1 MAFFGRS
8 APDIRKLKDAG
19 DIDGLLNILSGADT
33 EYHPGAATALFSL
46 GAPAIRA
53 VVARLSGGSG
63 SSGLAHALSSPGLP
77 ALPALLHLVGK
88 VPGEVAADI
97 SDDVARLGT
106 PAFEAITPAL
116 MHESASVRKGAA
128 IMLGS
133 LGKKNMDALLAL
145 RHLSSDSNRDVRRE
159 AGNALARTG
168 WEPEDDTEKAYLFC
182 IREEWKECV
191 KLKKAAV
198 PVLLEAAGDPDP
210 GVRILAIRSLGRI
223 HDLRAIPVL
232 QKGLSDDDAHVR
244 AASAESYGELG
255 DNRALPDLMAVLDDS
270 YPQVRMEAAWA
281 LDRLGWKPANARQ
294 QIRYLIAKEQ
304 WNELASLGKPAI
316 QPLIE
321 VLQEAHSGVRLG
333 AVEALRKIGNP
344 AHEALLAA
352 LSVQDSVR
360 KESARRA
367 ISSIK
372 KKNEEESTLARKSVA
387 DSETFRR
394 EYDDS
399 MGARKK
405 FDEQR
410 ILEGRLPVRPGK
422 ATEDARPP
430 FPKQVPSPAEQ
441 KELRQMIAESE
452 RKVNEGLAAAERK
465 RQRAEKPEPSVKPAE
480 GAEPTPEDIR
490 GMETFLKERFSAIER
505 EEMAAAQERAR
516 AEAEDAD
523 DVWATPAAARAEG
536 PADLIDYDSHTSI
549 TFTGEDP
556 AVKEDPVEV
565 LLRALKSRDESIRA
579 TAIESLREMGDPAIE
594 YLIKALQD
602 ETYTV
607 RLAASDA
614 LGEMGSQKG
623 VGPLIQVLRDPYE
636 DVRISASLSL
646 GSLKNPLSIPFLVE
660 LFSDEYNGVRFAA
673 ADALVE
679 FGTAALTPLLKA
691 LENSN
696 ALVRISAARA
706 LAKLAD
712 IKSIPALIEHLGDD
726 VAEVRWGVSQALSEI
741 GVPAIMPLTWVL
753 KKGLLKERLAA
764 LDALGTI
771 YDHRAEEAILIAMQD
786 PDEEVRDKAARVM
799 KKREI
804 LNVWRD
810 AWMKR
815 VEVEEEQP
823 QLIGAMEENDAK
835 EFDKDGAQEI
845 ENLIIALKDRNGT
858 SQVAVSMRLM
868 MMGRPAVE
876 GLIRALRNED
886 SEIKKAA
893 AELLGEMREVAV
905 DPLMNALRDD
915 NTFVRTVAA
924 RNLGKI
930 GNERSIDALIEA
942 MNTERNYRVRA
953 VIAEALGYM
962 GNRSSIDPLIVALR
976 DRDEEVQMAAAH
988 SLGYIG
994 DRRAIEPLIQAL
1006 NDVDYRVR
1014 HVALEALRDPSG
1026 IPQDH
1031 LVNALKYGEKEFKQ
1045 GVAEALDQL
1054 GWEAGNDTEYAYYL
1068 IGKDRW
1074 GELDRLGPAAIGPV
1088 TEALQDESID
1098 VRLIAM
1104 KTMSR
1109 IGGAQ
1114 VVAPLIETLGD
1125 SAPAVR
1131 MGAERV
1137 LIEIGEPA
1145 VAMLRAAAAMDE
1157 KRAPV
1162 IDRIVTAIEKKRSSP
1177 VNGT

>member
-8 APDIRKLKDAG
+8 APDIKKLKDAV
-19 DIDGLLNILSGADT
+19 DIDGLLNILAGADT
-33 EYHPGAATALFSL
+33 EYHPGAAMALFSL

-63 SSGLAHALSSPGLP
+63 SSGLAHVLSSPGLP
-77 ALPALLHLVGK
+77 ALPALLHVVAK
-88 VPGEVAADI
+88 VPEEIAEII
-97 SDDVARLGT
+97 SDDLARLRT
-106 PAFEAITPAL
+106 PAFEALKPAL
-116 MHESASVRKGAA
+116 MHESPSVRKGAA
-128 IMLGS
+128 ILLGS
-133 LGKKNMDALLAL
+133 MGKKNMDAVLAL
-145 RHLSSDSNRDVRRE
+145 RTLSHDGHRDVRRE
-159 AGNALARTG
+159 AGNALVRAG
-168 WEPEDDTEKAYLFC
+168 WEPEDDTKKAYLFC

-191 KLKKAAV
+191 NLKKAAV

-210 GVRILAIRSLGRI
+210 GVRIPAIRSLGRI
-223 HDLRAIPVL
+223 HDLRAIPIL
-232 QKGLSDDDAHVR
+232 QQGLSDEDAHVR
-244 AASAESYGELG
+244 AASAESFGELG
-255 DNRALPDLMAVLDDS
+255 DNRALPDLIAVLGDS

-281 LDRLGWKPANARQ
+281 LDRLGWKPSTARQ
-294 QIRYLIAKEQ
+294 QIQHLIAKEQ
-304 WNELASLGKPAI
+304 WNELAHLGKPAI

-321 VLQEAHSGVRLG
+321 VLQETHSGARSG
-333 AVEALRKIGNP
+333 AVEALRKIGKP
-344 AHEALLAA
+344 AHEALQAA
-352 LSVQDSVR
+352 LSVQDAGR
-360 KESARRA
+360 KESAFRA

-372 KKNEEESTLARKSVA
+372 KKNEEDSSFAQKNAA
-387 DSETFRR
+387 DPEIFRR
-394 EYDDS
+394 EYDDG

-410 ILEGRLPVRPGK
+410 IAEGKLPVRPGR
-422 ATEDARPP
+422 ATEGTQPP
-430 FPKQVPSPAEQ
+430 VLTKPPSPEEE

-452 RKVNEGLAAAERK
+452 RKVTDGLAAAERK
-465 RQRAEKPEPSVKPAE
+465 RLSAKQPKPSVKQAA

-505 EEMAAAQERAR
+505 EEMAAAHERAT
-516 AEAEDAD
+516 AALEDAEE
-523 DVWATPAAARAEG
+523 VWDTPAVHAEG
-536 PADLIDYDSHTSI
+536 PSDLLDYDSHTSI
-549 TFTGEDP
+549 TFTGEEI

-579 TAIESLREMGDPAIE
+579 TAIESLRDMGDQALE
-594 YLIKALQD
+594 YLIGALQD
-602 ETYTV
+602 ENYTV
-607 RLAASDA
+607 RLAASEA
-614 LGEMGSQKG
+614 LGAMGSQKG

-646 GSLKNPLSIPFLVE
+646 GSLKNPLSLPFLVE
-660 LFSDEYNGVRFAA
+660 LFGDEYNGVRFAA

-679 FGTAALTPLLKA
+679 FGDAALNPLVKA
-691 LENSN
+691 LENSQ
-696 ALVRISAARA
+696 ALIRISAARA

-712 IKSIPALIEHLGDD
+712 VKSIPALVEHLGDEVED
-726 VAEVRWGVSQALSEI
+726 VRWGASQALSGI
-741 GVPAIMPLTWVL
+741 GVPAIIPLTWVL
-753 KKGLLKERLAA
+753 KKGLLIERLAA

-771 YDHRAEEAILIAMQD
+771 YNDRAAEAILIAMQD
-786 PDEEVRDKAARVM
+786 PDEKVREKASHVM

-804 LNVWRD
+804 LNVWRQ

-815 VEVEEEQP
+815 VESEEEQP
-823 QLIGAMEENDAK
+823 QLIGAMQENDAK
-835 EFDKDGAQEI
+835 EFSKDGIQEI
-845 ENLIIALKDRNGT
+845 ESLIIALKNRNGT
-858 SQVAVSMRLM
+858 SQVAISMRLM

-876 GLIRALRNED
+876 GLIRALRDED
-886 SEIKKAA
+886 GDIKKAA
-893 AELLGEMREVAV
+893 AEVLGEMREVSV

-930 GNERSIDALIEA
+930 GNERSIDALVEA
-942 MNTERNYRVRA
+942 LHTERNYQVRA

-994 DRRAIEPLIQAL
+994 DRRSIERLIQAL
-1006 NDVDYRVR
+1006 NDVDYRIR

-1026 IPQDH
+1026 IAQDH

-1054 GWEAGNDTEYAYYL
+1054 GWKAKNDNEYAYYL

-1074 GELDRLGPAAIGPV
+1074 GELDRLGAAAIGPAK
-1088 TEALQDESID
+1088 EALSDESVD

-1114 VVAPLIETLGD
+1114 VIAPLIETLGD
-1125 SAPAVR
+1125 TAPAVR
-1131 MGAERV
+1131 MGAERA

-1145 VAMLRAAAAMDE
+1145 VAMLRATASMDE

-1162 IDRIVTAIEKKRSSP
+1162 IERIVKAIEKRRSTP
-1177 VNGT
+1177 ATGT